1 MILLLMRQGFD
12 SLILVYIIFFS
23 LDRLSVFWLSKGMEH
38 LLGIDELERQDI
50 LDILEKASAYYEGL
64 KTGNYDHKKLD
75 GKIILHLFFEN
86 STRTLTSFEMA
97 AKRLGAEVINWNKDT
112 SSLKK
117 GESFMDTIDT
127 LNAMKPDAVVLRHS
141 EYGAP
146 KYVAKRMDCP
156 VINGGDS
163 WREHP
168 TQALLDGLTIQQ
180 HFGDLSKLN
189 VAIVGDIAHSRVAS
203 SNINLL
209 LKMGSKVRVV
219 APEVLMPEKLAAGV
233 DRFTN
238 LDEGLEDCDVIMSI
252 RPQKERMDK
261 VLIHDAAYFND
272 FGLTHERLKV
282 AKPKAIVLDPGP
294 FIRGLQI
301 SDELADDQTRFHYA
315 RQVANGIP
323 TRMAVLDM
331 VLGG

>member
-1 MILLLMRQGFD
+1 M
-12 SLILVYIIFFS
+12 
-23 LDRLSVFWLSKGMEH
+23 KH
-38 LLGIDELERQDI
+38 LLGICDLNAKEIGKI
-50 LDILEKASAYYEGL
+50 LDHAQSYADALENGDYDKDKL
-64 KTGNYDHKKLD
+64 K

-97 AKRLGAEVINWNKDT
+97 AKRLGAEVINWNRET

-146 KYVAKRMDCP
+146 NYVAKRMDCP

-168 TQALLDGLTIQQ
+168 TQALLDALTMRQ
-180 HFGDLSKLN
+180 HFGALDGLT
-189 VAIVGDIAHSRVAS
+189 VGIVGDIAHSRVAS
-203 SNINLL
+203 SNMGLL
-209 LKMGSKVRVV
+209 TKMGANVRVI
-219 APEVLMPEKLAAGV
+219 APLELMPEKLPKGV
-233 DRFTN
+233 SKFTE
-238 LDEGLEDCDVIMSI
+238 LDEGIKGADVIMSI

-261 VLIHDAAYFND
+261 VLINDANYFRD
-272 FGLTHERLKV
+272 YGLTHERLKP
-282 AKPKAIVLDPGP
+282 AKKNAIVLDPGP
-294 FIRGLQI
+294 FIRGLQL
-301 SDELADDQTRFHYA
+301 SEELADDPARFLYA
-315 RQVANGIP
+315 PQVANGIP

-331 VLGG
+331 LLGN

>member
-1 MILLLMRQGFD
+1 M
-12 SLILVYIIFFS
+12 
-23 LDRLSVFWLSKGMEH
+23 KH
-38 LLGIDELERQDI
+38 LLGICDLNAKQIGKI
-50 LDILEKASAYYEGL
+50 LDHAQGYADALTTGDYDQDKL
-64 KTGNYDHKKLD
+64 K

-97 AKRLGAEVINWNKDT
+97 AKRLGADVINWNRET

-127 LNAMKPDAVVLRHS
+127 LNAMKPDAVVIRHS

-146 KYVAKRMDCP
+146 DYVAKRMDCP

-168 TQALLDGLTIQQ
+168 TQALLDALTMRQ
-180 HFGDLSKLN
+180 HFGTLEGLN

-203 SNINLL
+203 SNIGLL
-209 LKMGSKVRVV
+209 TKMGAEVRVI
-219 APEVLMPEKLAAGV
+219 APLELMPEKLPKGV
-233 DRFTN
+233 GKFTD
-238 LDEGLEDCDVIMSI
+238 LDEGLGKADVIMTI

-261 VLIHDAAYFND
+261 VLIHDAAYFNEY
-272 FGLTHERLKV
+272 GLTHERLKT
-282 AKPKAIVLDPGP
+282 AKKKAIVLDPGP

-301 SDELADDQTRFHYA
+301 SNELADDPAHFHYA

-323 TRMAVLDM
+323 TRMAVLDLL
-331 VLGG
+331 LGK

>member
-1 MILLLMRQGFD
+1 LAFM
-12 SLILVYIIFFS
+12 SLIT
-23 LDRLSVFWLSKGMEH
+23 DMEH
-38 LLGIDELERQDI
+38 LLGICDLNAKQIGKI
-50 LDILEKASAYYEGL
+50 LDHADYYANALESGDWDKDKL
-64 KTGNYDHKKLD
+64 K

-97 AKRLGAEVINWNKDT
+97 AKRLGADVINWNRET

-127 LNAMKPDAVVLRHS
+127 LNAMRPDAIVIRHS
-141 EYGAP
+141 DYGAP
-146 KYVAKRMDCP
+146 NYVAKRMNCP

-168 TQALLDGLTIQQ
+168 TQALLDALTMRR
-180 HFGDLSKLN
+180 HFGKLEGLS

-203 SNINLL
+203 SNMGLL
-209 LKMGSKVRVV
+209 TKMGAHVRVI
-219 APEVLMPEKLAAGV
+219 APEELMPEKLAAKGV
-233 DRFTN
+233 DKFN
-238 LDEGLEDCDVIMSI
+238 DLNEGLDNVDVVMSI

-261 VLIHDAAYFND
+261 VLINDANYFRD
-272 FGLTHERLKV
+272 YGLTHERLKA
-282 AKPKAIVLDPGP
+282 AKKTAIVLDPGP

-301 SDELADDQTRFHYA
+301 SDELADDSSVFLYA
-315 RQVANGIP
+315 PQVANGIP

-331 VLGG
+331 LVG

>member
-1 MILLLMRQGFD
+1 M
-12 SLILVYIIFFS
+12 
-23 LDRLSVFWLSKGMEH
+23 KH
-38 LLGIDELERQDI
+38 LLGICDLNASEI
-50 LDILEKASAYYEGL
+50 GKYLDHAQYFSDALKSGDYDAEK
-64 KTGNYDHKKLD
+64 HK

-97 AKRLGAEVINWNKDT
+97 AKRLGADVINWNRET

-127 LNAMKPDAVVLRHS
+127 LNAMHPDAVVLRHS

-146 KYVAKRMDCP
+146 NYVSKRMDCP

-168 TQALLDGLTIQQ
+168 TQALLDALTMRQ
-180 HFGDLSKLN
+180 HFGKLDGIT

-203 SNINLL
+203 SNMELL
-209 LKMGSKVRVV
+209 SRMGANVNVI
-219 APEVLMPEKLAAGV
+219 APGELMPV
-233 DRFTN
+233 N
-238 LDEGLEDCDVIMSI
+238 LPAHGIGKFHDLEEGLKHADVVMSI

-261 VLIHDAAYFND
+261 VLIHDAAYFAD
-272 FGLTHERLKV
+272 YGLTHERMK
-282 AKPKAIVLDPGP
+282 AANKDAIVLDPGP

-301 SDELADDQTRFHYA
+301 SEELADDKSIFLYDK
-315 RQVANGIP
+315 QVANGIP
-323 TRMAVLDM
+323 TRMAVLD
-331 VLGG
+331 LLLS